1 MSKKKQLCATEM
13 TFLHL
18 QKNFFLPNS
27 VAFAKYHFPELS
39 AGNLLEMRQAPATQ
53 QSSGGEDVGL

>member
-1 MSKKKQLCATEM
+1 M

-27 VAFAKYHFPELS
+27 VAFAKYHLPELS